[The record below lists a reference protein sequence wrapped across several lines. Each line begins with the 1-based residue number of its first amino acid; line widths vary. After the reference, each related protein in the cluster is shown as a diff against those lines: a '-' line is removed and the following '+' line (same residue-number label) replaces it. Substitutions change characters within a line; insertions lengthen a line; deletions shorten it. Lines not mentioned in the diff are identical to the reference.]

1 MASRTLSN
9 SPRATY
15 GSVFSVREFRAL
27 YVAHVA
33 SMLGDVV
40 AAVALTVLVFERT
53 GSSLLAALTFS
64 LVFVP
69 YLVGG
74 VLLSALVDRLP
85 PRPTLVACHLASAAL
100 VAVMAIPGMP
110 IWALLALLVALGLIA
125 PVFSGVRA
133 AILPDLLPDRSQY
146 VLGRALMR
154 MVAQGSQVFGN
165 ALGGALLLL
174 LHPGGALV
182 VDAVSFALSALLVQL
197 GTRSRPAATGAA
209 EVSVVRD
216 SLAGM
221 RAVLAHRPVR
231 RLLLLGW
238 LLPACAV
245 APEALAAPYVRLLGE
260 PVGAVGLLLAAMP
273 AGTVVADLAGG
284 RLLGPV
290 GQRRLLVPAALL
302 ICLPLVAFAIEPEL
316 PLALGLLALTGLG
329 FAYGLALDRMV
340 LDAAP
345 ERLRA
350 RVLALEG
357 PVLMFAQ
364 GAAFAVWGALG
375 EVIPLPLVVAAAGGC
390 GLLGV
395 AWLRPPRA
403 AASP

>member
-1 MASRTLSN
+1 MASHTLTD

-15 GSVFSVREFRAL
+15 GGVFAVRNFRAL
-27 YVAHVA
+27 YAAHVV

-53 GSSLLAALTFS
+53 GSTLLAALTFS

-100 VAVMAIPGMP
+100 VAVMAVPGMP
-110 IWALLALLVALGLIA
+110 IWALLVLLVALGLIA

-165 ALGGALLLL
+165 ALGGVLLLV

-182 VDAVSFALSALLVQL
+182 VDAVSFALSALLVRF
-197 GTRSRPAATGAA
+197 GTGSRPAAAPATGTGL
-209 EVSVVRD
+209 VRD
-216 SLAGM
+216 SLAGA
-221 RAVLAHRPVR
+221 RDVLAYRPVR
-231 RLLLLGW
+231 RLLLLAW
-238 LLPACAV
+238 ALPACTV
-245 APEALAAPYVRLLGE
+245 APEALAAPYVRLLGG
-260 PVGAVGLLLAAMP
+260 PVAAVGLMLAAMP
-273 AGTVVADLAGG
+273 AGTVVADLVGG
-284 RLLGPV
+284 RLLGAA

-302 ICLPLVAFAIEPEL
+302 TSLPLVVFAIEPEL
-316 PLALGLLALTGLG
+316 PVALGLLALTGLG

-340 LDAAP
+340 LDLAP
-345 ERLRA
+345 EHLRG

-364 GAAFAVWGALG
+364 GVAFAVWGALG
-375 EVIPLPLVVAAAGGC
+375 EVLPVPVVVAVAGGC
-390 GLLGV
+390 GLLAV
-395 AWLRPPRA
+395 AWLRPPRDA
-403 AASP
+403 PVS

>member
-27 YVAHVA
+27 YAAHVA

-69 YLVGG
+69 HLVGG

-100 VAVMAIPGMP
+100 VAVMAVPGMP
-110 IWALLALLVALGLIA
+110 IWALLTLLVALGLIA